1 MENSYNFI
9 LVLYTCTANYLL
21 CCKYEHCW
29 IIILLVEK
37 AKKKNVGGE
46 IFFEYKKY
54 RSILSVFIYF
64 PTWLS
69 LLKNYPNEPT

>member
-37 AKKKNVGGE
+37 AKKKLLGK
-46 IFFEYKKY
+46 FSS
-54 RSILSVFIYF
+54 SIKSIRVYCQFLFTFQLGSVY
-64 PTWLS
+64 
-69 LLKNYPNEPT
+69 